1 MSNRRRHVPKRERRA
16 ERVRRR
22 RRAQIRN
29 RVLLWGG
36 LGVVV
41 AAVAWGVIGTST
53 GGSSSEV
60 TAAPRDR
67 VLGEAS
73 APVTIVEYGDFK
85 CPFCARFHAQTE
97 PRLREEL
104 VDTGVVR
111 FVWRDFPNIDS
122 ESPLAAQAGRCA
134 DEQGRF
140 WELHDVLFDY
150 VWGTFYSQGV
160 NVEGES
166 AYEGELDRL
175 AGEAGLDVE
184 AFRECVDSGRFE
196 DVVEEERDRGS
207 SDGVRGTPTF
217 FVNGQKVV
225 GAQPFDVFAR
235 LVEAEADR

>member
-1 MSNRRRHVPKRERRA
+1 MANRRERMSKRERRA
-16 ERVRRR
+16 ARARRR
-22 RRAQIRN
+22 RRARIRK

-36 LGVVV
+36 LGVVA
-41 AAVAWGVIGTST
+41 AAVAWAVVGTNT
-53 GGSSSEV
+53 GGSSADV
-60 TAAPRDR
+60 TVDAGDR

-85 CPFCARFHAQTE
+85 CPFCARFHAETE
-97 PRLREEL
+97 PRLRQEY
-104 VDTGVVR
+104 VDAGIVR

-140 WELHDVLFDY
+140 WELHHTLFDF
-150 VWGTFYSQGV
+150 VWGDFYSRGV
-160 NVEGES
+160 NVEGQA

-175 AGEAGLDVE
+175 AADAGLEVD

-196 DVVEEERDRGS
+196 DTVDQERDQAS
-207 SDGVRGTPTF
+207 SVGVQGTPTF

-235 LVEAEADR
+235 LIEAEADR